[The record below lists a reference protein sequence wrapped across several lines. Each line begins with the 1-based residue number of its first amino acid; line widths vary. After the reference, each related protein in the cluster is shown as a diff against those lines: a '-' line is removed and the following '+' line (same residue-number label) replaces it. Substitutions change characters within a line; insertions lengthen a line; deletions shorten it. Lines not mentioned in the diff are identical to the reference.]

1 MDRLFPE
8 QYSTQLRKVLK
19 AVSIGSPKVVG
30 SAANPTILFSA
41 DYDLMESV
49 IYKRSSVKV
58 FQRKIA
64 NMSKVGKIVDIKCGE
79 LSEYNLLK
87 KPFIKNGFV
96 KDYSRANELAHLNS
110 LWQNQIIGH
119 DEFMMGSK
127 LLKENL
133 TAFEYLIAKKEL
145 RFGLLRWTP
154 KEIAQGHKNF
164 RKRVIYLDEA
174 LKSKGITKIDV
185 VAWVNTKYVEVS
197 NIIFWTKKDG
207 RHYAYVP
214 AVKKALAEDILFFQP
229 EGNYVKVAK
238 RILSLAY
245 QFHDT
250 EIIDVLT
257 NVLNSPLGKLY
268 IVATHLE
275 VLDEFPEAVKSAKK
289 REELDY
295 MRDDFAKLFFPEFR
309 GAVPKIELLPKMYEV
324 LQREMEI
331 TLKKEGLLPIPKKYR
346 I

>member
-1 MDRLFPE
+1 MDRLFPQ

-30 SAANPTILFSA
+30 SAANPTILYSA
-41 DYDLMESV
+41 DYDLMENV
-49 IYKRSSVKV
+49 VYKRSSMRM

-96 KDYSRANELAHLNS
+96 KDYSRTKELAHLNT
-110 LWQNQIIGH
+110 LWQKQVITQSEYNNART
-119 DEFMMGSK
+119 

-154 KEIAQGHKNF
+154 QEIAQGNKIF

-174 LKSKGITKIDV
+174 LKSRGITKVDV
-185 VAWVNTKYVEVS
+185 IAWVNTKYVEVS
-197 NIIFWTKKDG
+197 NIIFWTKASG
-207 RHYAYVP
+207 LSYAYVP
-214 AVKKALAEDILFFQP
+214 AVKKALAEDILYYEA

-257 NVLNSPLGKLY
+257 NILNSPLGKLY
-268 IVATHLE
+268 IVTTHLE
-275 VLDEFPEAVKSAKK
+275 VLDEFPEAIKSAKK
-289 REELDY
+289 REELNY

-309 GAVPKIELLPKMYEV
+309 GAVPNLNLLPKMYEV

-331 TLKKEGLLPIPKKYR
+331 TLKKEGLLPIPKKYQ

>member
-1 MDRLFPE
+1 MDRLFPL

-30 SAANPTILFSA
+30 SAADPTILFSA
-41 DYDLMESV
+41 DYDLMENV
-49 IYKRSSVKV
+49 IYKSSSVKV

-64 NMSKVGKIVDIKCGE
+64 NISKIGKIVDIKCGE
-79 LSEYNLLK
+79 LSEWNLLK

-96 KDYSRANELAHLNS
+96 KDYSRTNELAHLNN
-110 LWQNQIIGH
+110 LWQNEIITQSEYDHG
-119 DEFMMGSK
+119 K
-127 LLKENL
+127 TLLKENL
-133 TAFEYLIAKKEL
+133 SAFEYLIAKKEL
-145 RFGLLRWTP
+145 RFGLLRWTTQ
-154 KEIAQGHKNF
+154 EIAQGHKTF
-164 RKRVIYLDEA
+164 RKRLIYLDDA
-174 LKSKGITKIDV
+174 IKSKGITKIDV
-185 VAWVNTKYVEVS
+185 IAWVNTKYVEIS
-197 NIIFWTKKDG
+197 NIIFWTKKNG
-207 RHYAYVP
+207 KHYAYVP
-214 AVKKALAEDILFFQP
+214 AAKKALAEDILFYEA

-250 EIIDVLT
+250 EIINVLT

-268 IVATHLE
+268 IAATHLE
-275 VLDEFPEAVKSAKK
+275 VLDEFPEAIKSAKK
-289 REELDY
+289 RKELDY

-309 GAVPKIELLPKMYEV
+309 GAVPKLELLPKMYEV

-331 TLKKEGLLPIPKKYR
+331 TLKKEGLLPIPVKYR